1 VSVQTNQPTGN
12 NPTPNSQGQT
22 NASNGDWRV
31 KDAVWLAGIGIVL
44 TIVLVVI
51 LLAFSIKTSNDI
63 VAVVGSFT
71 TLVGTL
77 VGLIIGGGVG
87 SQGKAAADTR
97 ADVAT
102 TNAQVS
108 ENKATKAQADAKAL
122 AGMVKATL
130 AKHEDKGLKAMTVD
144 SLSIQADLQVLRD
157 FSETL
162 L

>member
-1 VSVQTNQPTGN
+1 
-12 NPTPNSQGQT
+12 
-22 NASNGDWRV
+22 
-31 KDAVWLAGIGIVL
+31 
-44 TIVLVVI
+44 
-51 LLAFSIKTSNDI
+51 
-63 VAVVGSFT
+63 
-71 TLVGTL
+71 
-77 VGLIIGGGVG
+77 
-87 SQGKAAADTR
+87 
-97 ADVAT
+97 
-102 TNAQVS
+102 VS